1 MKKNIQALSRGR
13 RGFLLL
19 EGRTE
24 NAAIAI
30 VKKINDPFLRDLLY
44 DFATKSEGAGLV
56 GLDPTPNKKYIEWI
70 ARRINDYARKEE
82 ND

>member
-44 DFATKSEGAGLV
+44 DFAYYFFTSAHCSIV
-56 GLDPTPNKKYIEWI
+56 VF
-70 ARRINDYARKEE
+70 AA
-82 ND
+82 